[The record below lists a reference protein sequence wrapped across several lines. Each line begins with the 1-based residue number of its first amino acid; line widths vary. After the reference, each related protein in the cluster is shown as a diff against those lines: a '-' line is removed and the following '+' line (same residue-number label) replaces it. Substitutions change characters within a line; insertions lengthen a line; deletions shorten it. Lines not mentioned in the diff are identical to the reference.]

1 MEPTITTPDVHVHP
15 LPKAAPWVPTAL
27 LVFCGCSTMLM
38 AASWSNPWRLLVLD
52 DHDLLLT
59 VMAYVGLCAFD
70 VALWLTLPRGW
81 PRRLVVPAIATVLC
95 LTGFLLAF
103 AAPFAPGVGDITARI
118 GSVDGGSV
126 HTVHSSFI
134 MSGCYQ
140 FEVRDESG
148 WFTRHRPFGVCLD
161 DEKEQ
166 PTAST
171 AGSRLTVTV
180 GERSCVYEVDVA
192 AMRVHPVNPSCD
204 LLEVV
209 RPTT

>member
-1 MEPTITTPDVHVHP
+1 
-15 LPKAAPWVPTAL
+15 
-27 LVFCGCSTMLM
+27 M

-59 VMAYVGLCAFD
+59 AVAFVGLCAFD

-81 PRRLVVPAIATVLC
+81 LRRLAVPAIATALC
-95 LTGFLLAF
+95 LTGFLLVF
-103 AAPFAPGVGDITARI
+103 AAPFAPGVGDTTARI

-171 AGSRLTVTV
+171 DGSQLTVTV
-180 GERSCVYEVDVA
+180 GDQTCRYDVDAA
-192 AMRVHPVNPSCD
+192 AMRVGPADPSCD
-204 LLEVV
+204 LLEVL
-209 RPTT
+209 RHA